1 MFSDQTLR
9 VVKSSLTCRSPMWH
23 HSRTL
28 LLPPSLSSLL
38 SPCLILT
45 FSPSFPIHKL
55 ECPFLWSSRGDGS
68 SFSWSSQG
76 DWSWFYLKFMFNCSW
91 HGSTWSFYLIVRGS
105 ISNSYDNFFMCASG
119 GPHWGTLF
127 LLFLCCACSCSY
139 FAFVVH
145 ALVLVALMFCTCSYY
160 TFITCTPILDMF
172 MLCNC
177 SCCSSIV
184 NALVFVLPLL
194 QTCFCCTS
202 IVRALIFIALLLR
215 SWPSYTTT
223 LSCSLTFDL
232 FVLLPCTAF
241 QFMTLLHWCVMLFL
255 SYWPSCVVVLCCFS
269 IFDHVTLLQ
278 CFLAFDPFTLVFSF

>member
-145 ALVLVALMFCTCSYY
+145 ALVL
-160 TFITCTPILDMF
+160 ITLLLHAHLFLI
-172 MLCNC
+172 C
-177 SCCSSIV
+177 SCYAIV
-184 NALVFVLPLL
+184 LVVPLLWMHLFLFCLCCKLVFVALQLYVHLFLL
-194 QTCFCCTS
+194 H
-202 IVRALIFIALLLR
+202 
-215 SWPSYTTT
+215 
-223 LSCSLTFDL
+223 CSLGLDPL
-232 FVLLPCTAF
+232 
-241 QFMTLLHWCVMLFL
+241 TLLHW
-255 SYWPSCVVVLCCFS
+255 VV
-269 IFDHVTLLQ
+269 
-278 CFLAFDPFTLVFSF
+278 P